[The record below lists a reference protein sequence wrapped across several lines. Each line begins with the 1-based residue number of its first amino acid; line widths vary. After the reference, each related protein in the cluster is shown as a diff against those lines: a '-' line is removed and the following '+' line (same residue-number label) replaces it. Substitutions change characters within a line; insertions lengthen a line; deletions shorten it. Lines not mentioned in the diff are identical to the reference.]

1 MRTFGYSGG
10 DPAVAE
16 RLMSLGAEPLSAM
29 ADLPA
34 LLDA

>member
-10 DPAVAE
+10 DAAVAQ
-16 RLMSLGAEPLSAM
+16 RLASLGAEPLSAM

-34 LLDA
+34 LLAT